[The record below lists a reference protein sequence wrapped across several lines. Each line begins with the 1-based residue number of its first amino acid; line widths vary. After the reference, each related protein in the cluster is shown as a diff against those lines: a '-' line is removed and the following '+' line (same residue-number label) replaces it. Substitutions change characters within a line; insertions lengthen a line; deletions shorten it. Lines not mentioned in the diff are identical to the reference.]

1 MRVGENRSDPVCDMI
16 HLREVVMVVIIG
28 NGEKFG
34 QFIIDKT
41 DLS

>member
-1 MRVGENRSDPVCDMI
+1 MMLTPSG
-16 HLREVVMVVIIG
+16 EVVMVVIIG

>member
-1 MRVGENRSDPVCDMI
+1 MMLTPSG
-16 HLREVVMVVIIG
+16 EVVMVVIIG
-28 NGEKFG
+28 KGEKFG